1 MKNIFSIITL
11 ALIFLVGCE
20 SFLEE
25 ENKSNVTAEEFYL
38 TEEGYESLINA
49 SYSSMRSLYG
59 QDPWMFASGT
69 DLYTDGRNQSP
80 VGLAGY
86 TQLNGAAEGVD
97 FIYLKAYVAVQ
108 RANTALHYATLTA
121 PTDNLDQYVGEMK
134 FIRANAY
141 FLLVQSYGGV
151 ALITE
156 LVDEAVTE
164 FDRAEASAVY
174 DLIIQDL
181 EEALITVSKD
191 GFAGRVT
198 ERAVQD
204 MLAKV
209 HLTRAYEDFA
219 ASDDFSKAASYADA
233 AIGSQTLN
241 LSFEEL
247 WTPGNEMN
255 EEVIFS
261 VQFDAASISTAPTEL
276 GNQQQNFFGS
286 YTGGTE
292 VAGDA
297 PYKSYNLCPTRFALD
312 LFEQG
317 DERWEATFMTEVYAR
332 YFDYFDVADHST
344 LDVVHFYAPAW
355 YTTVDSTAYV
365 SALSTD
371 ELANFRYHKY
381 GTYDPE
387 GGDISGNY
395 ATIIVKKFDDPTSR
409 FASAGNDAYTSTRDV
424 VVSRLAET
432 YLVAAEAYLGAN
444 NEPTALD
451 RINEVRSRANVAD
464 MTALDLD
471 DILDERG
478 RELMGEYKRWF
489 DLKRTGKLVERA
501 SAHNPQV
508 ETTNF
513 TGNNSTQK
521 ILRPIPQS
529 ALDLNQ
535 NPDYK
540 QNPAYSK

>member
-1 MKNIFSIITL
+1 MKNIFSTL
-11 ALIFLVGCE
+11 IVALIFLAGCD

-25 ENKSNVTAEEFYL
+25 ENKSNVTAEDFYV
-38 TEEGYESLINA
+38 TEEGYSALINA
-49 SYSSMRSLYG
+49 GYSSLRTLYG

-86 TQLNGAAEGVD
+86 TQLNASAEGVD
-97 FIYLKAYVAVQ
+97 FIYLNAYVAIQ
-108 RANTALHYATLTA
+108 RANTALHYATLTE
-121 PTDNLDQYVGEMK
+121 PTDDLDKHVAEMK

-156 LVDEAVTE
+156 LVDEAITE
-164 FDRAEASAVY
+164 FDRAEAADVY
-174 DLIIQDL
+174 ALIIQDL
-181 EEALITVSKD
+181 EEALPNLPD
-191 GFAGRVT
+191 GTFDGHVT
-198 ERAVQD
+198 KRAAQD
-204 MLAKV
+204 ILAKV
-209 HLTRAYEDFA
+209 HLTRAYESFA

-233 AIGSQTLN
+233 AIGGQSLTQ
-241 LSFEEL
+241 SFEEL

-276 GNQQQNFFGS
+276 GNQQQNYFGS

-317 DERWEATFMTEVYAR
+317 DERWDATFMTEVYAR
-332 YFDYFDVADHST
+332 YYDYFDVADHSS
-344 LDVVHFYAPAW
+344 LEVVHFYAPSW
-355 YTTVDSTAYV
+355 YSSADSLAYV
-365 SALSTD
+365 SALSAD
-371 ELANFRYHKY
+371 ELVNFRYHKY
-381 GTYDPE
+381 GDYDPE

-409 FASAGNDAYTSTRDV
+409 FASNGNDAYTSTRDV
-424 VVSRLAET
+424 VVSRLGET
-432 YLVAAEAYLGAN
+432 YLVAAEAYLGAGSDA
-444 NEPTALD
+444 TALD

-464 MTALDLD
+464 LTAIDID
-471 DILDERG
+471 VILDERG

-508 ETTNF
+508 STLNF
-513 TGNNSTQK
+513 AGNNGTQK

-535 NPDYK
+535 NPEFN
-540 QNPAYSK
+540 QNPAYAK